1 MQAES
6 ALGVADGPVTVP
18 ATPMV
23 QVTGVF
29 KIYKEGGAETVAL
42 QGADLEL
49 SNGEFVS
56 MTGASGSGKSSLL
69 WIIAGLALPSAGQV
83 MFDGRDLTRLD
94 ETARAEVRARHIG
107 IVFQRGNL
115 VPFLSAEENLAL
127 ASRIAGGKHP
137 NRCARELLGEV
148 GLGSRLRHYPRQ
160 LSGGE
165 AQRVGVA
172 LALVNQPRLLLGDE
186 ITGELDSATSAA
198 VMGLLLRLQRE
209 LGMTVLV
216 VTHNPGVAAM
226 ADRSL
231 NIADGQVRPS

>member
-1 MQAES
+1 MTQALS
-6 ALGVADGPVTVP
+6 TRAPANAVP
-18 ATPMV
+18 ASAMV
-23 QVTGVF
+23 QVSGVF
-29 KIYKEGGAETVAL
+29 KIYKEGDAETVAL
-42 QGADLEL
+42 QGASMEL
-49 SNGEFVS
+49 ASGEFVS

-83 MFDGRDLTRLD
+83 LFDGRDLTRLA
-94 ETARAEVRARHIG
+94 EAARAEVRARNIG
-107 IVFQRGNL
+107 VVFQRGNL

-127 ASRIAGGKHP
+127 AGRIAGGRHPSRRAKH
-137 NRCARELLGEV
+137 LLGEV
-148 GLGSRLRHYPRQ
+148 GLANRLRHYPRQ

-186 ITGELDSATSAA
+186 ITGELDSATSEA
-198 VMGLLLRLQRE
+198 VMALLLRLQRE

-226 ADRSL
+226 ADRTLS
-231 NIADGQVRPS
+231 IADGRVRAS

>member
-1 MQAES
+1 
-6 ALGVADGPVTVP
+6 
-18 ATPMV
+18 
-23 QVTGVF
+23 VF
-29 KIYKEGGAETVAL
+29 KIYKEGDAETVAL
-42 QGADLEL
+42 QGANLEL
-49 SNGEFVS
+49 ASGEFVS

-69 WIIAGLALPSAGQV
+69 WIIAGLAGQV
-83 MFDGRDLTRLD
+83 LFDGRDLSRLD
-94 ETARAEVRARHIG
+94 EAARAEIRARNIG
-107 IVFQRGNL
+107 VVFQRGNL

-137 NRCARELLGEV
+137 NRRAKELLGEV
-148 GLGSRLRHYPRQ
+148 GLGNRLRHYPRQ

-186 ITGELDSATSAA
+186 ITGELDSATSEA
-198 VMGLLLRLQRE
+198 VMALLLRLQRE

-226 ADRSL
+226 ADRIL
-231 NIADGQVRPS
+231 NIADGRVRAS